1 MDQNIAK
8 PNQVFRILL
17 DPKSYRILLRDM
29 DLFEITKISTFI
41 NRIITNYYETYQ
53 RSTFSF
59 YRIKNLIKE
68 KTGIGD
74 VLANKVVED
83 IYKEFQLFQPSNEKS
98 IKSISIRP
106 NSESESV
113 FSLITQSLDQIHNH
127 TVGFVIKSILIEYTK
142 LSRLERE
149 RIMYKDQ
156 INIFHRAIKENLKLI
171 IETNNVT
178 RVVYPGTI
186 IEPLDDYGNY
196 LLVYNEMS
204 NKMDAL
210 LLRGVKKMYPNGEHF
225 THKKAVMELIK
236 TYQNKDFSILT
247 EIETE
252 ALQVLL
258 SKNNLNKLHKILMSI
273 EKKGNFRFER
283 LSEETI
289 SAALPELKRHKIG
302 LTQDALDELPNKS

>member
-1 MDQNIAK
+1 MDLNISK
-8 PNQVFRILL
+8 SNQVFRILL

-29 DLFEITKISTFI
+29 DLFEITKVSTFI
-41 NRIITNYYETYQ
+41 NRIIANYYETYQ

-83 IYKEFQLFQPSNEKS
+83 IYREFQLLQPSNEKS

-113 FSLITQSLDQIHNH
+113 FSLITQSLEQIHNH
-127 TVGFVIKSILIEYTK
+127 TVGFVLKSILIEYTK

-149 RIMYKDQ
+149 RIIYKDQ

-225 THKKAVMELIK
+225 THSESVIHSIKK
-236 TYQNKDFSILT
+236 YQNKDISIFS
-247 EIETE
+247 ENETE
-252 ALQVLL
+252 ALQILL
-258 SKNNLNKLHKILMSI
+258 SKNNLNKFHKILKLI
-273 EKKGNFRFER
+273 EEKGNFKFER

-289 SAALPELKRHKIG
+289 SSALPELKRQKIG
-302 LTQDALDELPNKS
+302 LTQDELDELPNKS

>member
-1 MDQNIAK
+1 MDQNVAK

-225 THKKAVMELIK
+225 THKKAVVELIK

-289 SAALPELKRHKIG
+289 SAALPELKRQKIG
-302 LTQDALDELPNKS
+302 LTQDELDELPNKS

>member
-1 MDQNIAK
+1 MDLNIAK
-8 PNQVFRILL
+8 SNQVFRILL

-41 NRIITNYYETYQ
+41 NRIIANYYETYQ

-83 IYKEFQLFQPSNEKS
+83 IYKEFQLFQPSYEKS

-113 FSLITQSLDQIHNH
+113 FSLITQSIDQIHNH
-127 TVGFVIKSILIEYTK
+127 TVGFVVKSILIEYTK

-149 RIMYKDQ
+149 RIIYKDQ
-156 INIFHRAIKENLKLI
+156 INMFHRAIKENLKLI
-171 IETNNVT
+171 IETNSVT

-210 LLRGVKKMYPNGEHF
+210 LLRGVKKMYPSGEHF

-273 EKKGNFRFER
+273 EKKENFRFER

-289 SAALPELKRHKIG
+289 SAALPELKRQKIG
-302 LTQDALDELPNKS
+302 LTQDELDELPNKS

>member
-289 SAALPELKRHKIG
+289 SAALPELKRQKIG
-302 LTQDALDELPNKS
+302 LTQDELDELPNKS